1 MMQAAVVGEK
11 VVIIIKMKETIVE
24 IIQEDGS
31 KMVVITIMRIA

>member
-1 MMQAAVVGEK
+1 VVGEI
-11 VVIIIKMKETIVE
+11 VVIVKMKETMVE